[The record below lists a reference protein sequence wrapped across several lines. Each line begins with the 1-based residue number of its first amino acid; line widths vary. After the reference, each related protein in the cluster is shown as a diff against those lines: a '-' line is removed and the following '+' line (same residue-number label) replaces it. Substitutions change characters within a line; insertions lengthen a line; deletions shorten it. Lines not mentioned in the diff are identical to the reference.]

1 VVTDNG
7 KCHPRRPQL
16 RLDDPAAFE
25 SAVNQIAGVVTVG
38 LFALR
43 RADVLIVA
51 GDDYVKTWNCRAS
64 EP

>member
-7 KCHPRRPQL
+7 NLILDVHNL
-16 RLDDPAAFE
+16 RLHDPMAFE
-25 SAVNQIAGVVTVG
+25 IAVDQIAGVVTVG

-51 GDDYVKTWNCRAS
+51 NDDGVETLVAG
-64 EP
+64 PA